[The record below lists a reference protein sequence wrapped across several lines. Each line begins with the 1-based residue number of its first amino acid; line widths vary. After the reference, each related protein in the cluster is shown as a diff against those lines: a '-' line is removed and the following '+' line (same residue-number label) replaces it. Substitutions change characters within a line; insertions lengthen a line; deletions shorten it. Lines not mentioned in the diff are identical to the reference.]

1 MKTSKLVRSIAKKLG
16 AAGLG
21 AKVIYADGV
30 ITVEAESDTIAR
42 DLLGFD
48 SFTSYIDGIEVI
60 IL

>member
-1 MKTSKLVRSIAKKLG
+1 MSKLIRSIAKKLG
-16 AAGLG
+16 AAGLE

-42 DLLGFD
+42 DILGFD
-48 SFTSYIDGIEVI
+48 SFTGYIDSVEVI

>member
-1 MKTSKLVRSIAKKLG
+1 MSKLIRSIAKKLG
-16 AAGLG
+16 AAGLE

-42 DLLGFD
+42 DILGFD
-48 SFTSYIDGIEVI
+48 SFTGYIDSIEVI

>member
-1 MKTSKLVRSIAKKLG
+1 MSKLVRSIAKKLG
-16 AAGLG
+16 AAGLE

>member
-1 MKTSKLVRSIAKKLG
+1 MSKLVRSIAKKLG
-16 AAGLG
+16 AAGLE

-42 DLLGFD
+42 DILGFD
-48 SFTSYIDGIEVI
+48 SFTGYIDNIEVI